1 MILKIGFF
9 FSKHWFFLRS
19 RRVFGRFH
27 AIRFV
32 HCKVEA
38 LSERKVRSV
47 LVTFSVFRSCTVRM
61 LIFIMFPLHFI
72 VKHIATAGQFT
83 AFNLLSPRLKEGTWI
98 WQGVLC
104 YKQDTVHE
112 TKKILKW
119 IKITL
124 PQITASAFCV
134 FVCFVFLI
142 SFLLYVI

>member
-1 MILKIGFF
+1 MHFL
-9 FSKHWFFLRS
+9 FSCVFSYDPGEF
-19 RRVFGRFH
+19 FGRFY

-38 LSERKVRSV
+38 LSECKVRSV
-47 LVTFSVFRSCTVRM
+47 LVAFSVFRSCTVRM

-112 TKKILKW
+112 TKKILK
-119 IKITL
+119 ITL

-134 FVCFVFLI
+134 FVFVFFI
-142 SFLLYVI
+142 SFLLYII